1 MWVCDDERCLHLVY
15 CGEKDVLNVLNP
27 GEAEGDLMGEG
38 PTDDDI
44 GVKGEDPIAET
55 PLLPPGVKS

>member
-1 MWVCDDERCLHLVY
+1 MFS
-15 CGEKDVLNVLNP
+15 P
-27 GEAEGDLMGEG
+27 GESEGDLMGEG

-44 GVKGEDPIAET
+44 GVKADKNEEYDEGSLGLETEDPFAEA